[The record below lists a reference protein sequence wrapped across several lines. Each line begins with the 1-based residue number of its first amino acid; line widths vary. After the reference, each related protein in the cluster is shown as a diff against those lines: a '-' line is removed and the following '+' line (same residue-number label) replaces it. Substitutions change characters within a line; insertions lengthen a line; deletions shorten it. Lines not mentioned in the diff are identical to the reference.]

1 MSILAISLFRL
12 SYQFSISTIKT
23 AILTGDVSQVF
34 RMVDGAEMDAPQK
47 THWEEEELN

>member
-1 MSILAISLFRL
+1 MFSAIYMRK
-12 SYQFSISTIKT
+12 IKT

-34 RMVDGAEMDAPQK
+34 RMVDDAEMDAQK